1 MILYEENAN
10 VYTYAVGQWKVLQ
23 VKDVIMGV
31 ELNYDEDGDKFSMDV
46 EDRKELHNFIQVENN
61 KRIDRK
67 KKRGERSQAV
77 SANNVGIDGRVVV
90 DVEPIQNTSGNRRSD
105 RRRKAIVHDS

>member
-1 MILYEENAN
+1 MRRMQTFTHMQLAS
-10 VYTYAVGQWKVLQ
+10 GRCFKF
-23 VKDVIMGV
+23 KDVIMGV

-61 KRIDRK
+61 KRIHQK

-77 SANNVGIDGRVVV
+77 CANNVGID
-90 DVEPIQNTSGNRRSD
+90 DE
-105 RRRKAIVHDS
+105 